1 MARSRQ
7 RKNGKTEKRNQ
18 IQSDALGEEESKSHI
33 LDKIMDFHLEQTIL
47 TWSKASS
54 LAASSVSSSRLPT
67 FKCQIEK
74 KPKNFTCHIGKNLEA
89 NGHKYSPI
97 LLWSLV
103 SSKAKAGKNK
113 QINIYLDLKTL
124 TLTQ

>member
-1 MARSRQ
+1 MARSTQ
-7 RKNGKTEKRNQ
+7 RKNGEKNQ

-74 KPKNFTCHIGKNLEA
+74 KPKNFKCHIGKNLEA

-103 SSKAKAGKNK
+103 SSKAKVGKTNK
-113 QINIYLDLKTL
+113 
-124 TLTQ
+124 